1 MLASLDFLLQLDSDP
16 RYKDREII
24 LMGDSAGGWF
34 VAQLLYLLT
43 KISMEESIED
53 EVPGFGSLLGGDEEN
68 SVEVLARM
76 RSRMKMAV
84 MNAPLLECDM
94 GSTDHPEDEDEYQPN
109 VRSWLETREIRYDR
123 SYINIALHRTHG

>member
-16 RYKDREII
+16 RYKDKEFV

-43 KISMEESIED
+43 KIGMGESVED
-53 EVPGFGSLLGGDEEN
+53 EVPGFGSLLGGDEGK
-68 SVEVLARM
+68 SMEVLARM
-76 RSRMKMAV
+76 RSRMKRAV

-109 VRSWLETREIRYDR
+109 VSPFGHKYPVA
-123 SYINIALHRTHG
+123 IA

>member
-16 RYKDREII
+16 RYKDKEII

-34 VAQLLYLLT
+34 TAQLLYFLT
-43 KISMEESIED
+43 KIDMGESVEG
-53 EVPGFGSLLGGDEEN
+53 EVPGFGSLLDGDEGK
-68 SVEVLARM
+68 SMEVLGRM
-76 RSRMKMAV
+76 RSRMKRAV

-109 VRSWLETREIRYDR
+109 VSCLEHER
-123 SYINIALHRTHG
+123 